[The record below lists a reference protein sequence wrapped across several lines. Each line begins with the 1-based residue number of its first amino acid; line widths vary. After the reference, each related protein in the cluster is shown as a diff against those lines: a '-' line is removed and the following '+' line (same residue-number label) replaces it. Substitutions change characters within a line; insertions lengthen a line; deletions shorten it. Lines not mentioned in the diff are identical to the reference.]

1 MEKFTQKDLEN
12 VLDIM
17 KSYIYDSDEEERNNY
32 LQELSRTALWHNAI
46 GKVVENN
53 NESIS
58 VLTEY

>member
-17 KSYIYDSDEEERNNY
+17 KSYINDSNAEERNIY
-32 LQELSRTALWHNAI
+32 LQELAKTALWHNAI
-46 GKVVENN
+46 GKVIEND
-53 NESIS
+53 NESIN